1 MLSRYLKALNFI
13 VCTIDIIHEVVYSRT
28 DACPKC
34 EVIPKEVYNGIMLI
48 VAAY

>member
-13 VCTIDIIHEVVYSRT
+13 VFAIDTIHEAVYSLT

-34 EVIPKEVYNGIMLI
+34 EVIPK
-48 VAAY
+48 